1 MEAQEMTW
9 RLSHEDD
16 DIANAP
22 RDLVADLAPKNPQRG
37 SLEDLMHAIFKDTRP
52 PLSTKSS
59 TGTIGKTEHADFPIG
74 LPAPP
79 SGRAK

>member
-1 MEAQEMTW
+1 MTW
-9 RLSHEDD
+9 CLSHEDD

-37 SLEDLMHAIFKDTRP
+37 SLEHLMQAIFKATRP
-52 PLSTKSS
+52 PPSTDFSP
-59 TGTIGKTEHADFPIG
+59 GTNGNTEASDLTIG
-74 LPAPP
+74 LPAPS

>member
-1 MEAQEMTW
+1 MEAQKMTW

-37 SLEDLMHAIFKDTRP
+37 SLEHLMQAIFKATRP
-52 PLSTKSS
+52 PPSTDFS
-59 TGTIGKTEHADFPIG
+59 TGTNEASDLTIG
-74 LPAPP
+74 LPAPS